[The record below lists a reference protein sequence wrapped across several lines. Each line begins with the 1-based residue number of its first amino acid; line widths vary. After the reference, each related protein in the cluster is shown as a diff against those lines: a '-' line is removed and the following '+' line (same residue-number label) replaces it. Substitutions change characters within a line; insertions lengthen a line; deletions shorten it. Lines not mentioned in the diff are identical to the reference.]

1 MRTIDFSPLFRHS
14 VGFDR
19 MQRLLDAAAQTEQ
32 NNAYPPYNIEQIG
45 ENGYQ
50 VTLAVAGFA
59 DEDIDITLTERSL
72 VVSGKMNDEQQERT
86 VLHRGIAGR
95 AFERRFELADHIQ
108 VKGADLTNGLLH
120 IQLERVI
127 PESEKPRRIEIASG
141 SAKSTKAIEDNA
153 A

>member
-32 NNAYPPYNIEQIG
+32 NNAYPPYNIEQLG

-50 VTLAVAGFA
+50 ITLAVARFS
-59 DEDIDITLTERSL
+59 DDDIDITLTDRTL
-72 VVSGKMNDEQQERT
+72 VVSGKMNEGSEERT
-86 VLHRGIAGR
+86 YLHRGIAGR

-108 VKGADLTNGLLH
+108 VKGAKLENGLLH
-120 IQLERVI
+120 VALERVV
-127 PESEKPRRIEIASG
+127 PESEKPRKIEIAAG
-141 SAKSTKAIEDNA
+141 EGAKAIEQKA

>member
-32 NNAYPPYNIEQIG
+32 NNAYPPYNIEQLG

-50 VTLAVAGFA
+50 ITLAVAGFS
-59 DEDIDITLTERSL
+59 DSDIDITLTDRTL
-72 VVSGKMNDEQQERT
+72 VVSGKMNDGDEERT
-86 VLHRGIAGR
+86 YLHRGIAGR

-108 VKGADLTNGLLH
+108 VKGAKLENGLLH
-120 IQLERVI
+120 VALERVV
-127 PESEKPRRIEIASG
+127 PESEKPRKIEIAAG
-141 SAKSTKAIEDNA
+141 EGAKAIEQKA